1 MQIIVIRL
9 MAAVGSSVFSGFLC
23 GYLGIRLRSQ
33 LAWSHQFMM
42 GHKRDSPATAHA
54 GTVTIDIVFRVRH
67 DLLSKELK
75 EEGGSVVCPAES
87 YLWSD
92 HL

>member
-1 MQIIVIRL
+1 
-9 MAAVGSSVFSGFLC
+9 
-23 GYLGIRLRSQ
+23 
-33 LAWSHQFMM
+33 MM
-42 GHKRDSPATAHA
+42 GHKRDSPATAHV

-87 YLWSD
+87 YLWGY